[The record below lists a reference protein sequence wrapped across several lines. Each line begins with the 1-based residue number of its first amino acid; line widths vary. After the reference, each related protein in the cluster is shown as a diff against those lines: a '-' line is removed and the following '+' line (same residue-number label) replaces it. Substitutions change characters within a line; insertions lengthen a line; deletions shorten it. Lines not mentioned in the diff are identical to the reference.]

1 MDTKQINAEKRLAKK
16 LTALRKTL
24 RKDERD
30 ILDRLV
36 AKQDSEVS
44 GHVLLEGA
52 TETFAYSVTENGAYA
67 VLESSIE

>member
-1 MDTKQINAEKRLAKK
+1 MDTKQINAQKRLAKK

-36 AKQDSEVS
+36 AKQDTEVS

-52 TETFAYSVTENGAYA
+52 TESAAFLLENGAYA
-67 VLESSIE
+67 VLESTIE

>member
-1 MDTKQINAEKRLAKK
+1 MNEKEMQAYKRLAKK

-36 AKQDSEVS
+36 AKQDSEVE
-44 GHVLLEGA
+44 GHM
-52 TETFAYSVTENGAYA
+52 T
-67 VLESSIE
+67 LESAENVLFTLSNGLYTAESTVL